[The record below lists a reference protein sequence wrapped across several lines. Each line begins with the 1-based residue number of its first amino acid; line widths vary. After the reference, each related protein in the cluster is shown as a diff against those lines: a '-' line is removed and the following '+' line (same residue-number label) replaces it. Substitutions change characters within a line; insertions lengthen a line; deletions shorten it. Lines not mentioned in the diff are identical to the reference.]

1 MEEEKGRHRCSVF
14 LTFMIL
20 STITLR
26 SSHAADTLSA
36 GQSIRDGQTLI
47 SAAQTFELGFFS
59 PPNSSNRYLG
69 IWYQKLSP
77 RTIIW
82 VGNRERPIPNI
93 SGFLTIDAQ
102 GTLMILDKIGTS
114 IMIASNTGS
123 TNLTSAT
130 LLDSGNLVLK
140 QWNSSQDAQPLWQS
154 FDHPTD
160 TFLPG
165 MKLGLDGKRNRL
177 LTSWRSSDDPG
188 PGDFSAGIDPNGTKQ
203 FFMWYKGEVQ
213 WQSGLW
219 NGTSFGLVN
228 RMTSGQYNITYTPHW
243 IDGYYYYTFGDSSLI
258 TRGVMEVSGQFKQ
271 FIWLESEEEWVVL
284 WVQPK
289 ELPCEVRATC
299 GANGICSGS
308 HDNSTT
314 CRCMYGFVPASYQ
327 RWRSNDWSEGCMRRT
342 PTTECERDGFFRLTN
357 VKLPIF
363 SSREGNSS
371 VSLEDCESSCGRDCS
386 CTAYAAANANGTGC
400 LFWSG
405 GLLGLQDGTQ
415 DLFVRLAASDL
426 SQDSESK
433 SSKPLIISIP
443 LAGTVLLFGISM
455 CYYRRR
461 RKDKGNGYLFRI
473 QDVTSPMC
481 FVLCSTG
488 EKETSQLLSSRSPPS
503 ASSVLSSDT
512 IKPGENSKGS
522 DSSSFS
528 FKSVS
533 AATDHFS
540 DSNKLGEGG
549 FGRVYRGLLEGQQVA
564 VKRLART
571 SGQGIEEFQNEIT
584 LIANLQHK
592 NVVRLLGYCI
602 EKEENILIYE
612 YMPNKSLDYYIF
624 DRIRRSELSWA
635 KRVVIIEGIAQG
647 LLYLHKFSRFR
658 VIHRDLKTSNILLDS
673 EMNPKISDFGLAR
686 IFEQNEDQANTKR
699 VVGTYG
705 YMPPEYAMNGIFS
718 TKFDVFSFGVI
729 VLEIVSGRRT
739 ARFFDSESSSNL
751 LRYSW
756 ELWREGKSLD
766 LLDSSLDIPESGE
779 EISRCINIALLCAQE
794 NAADRPTMSAVVSM
808 LTSGAASLPAP
819 RPPAFFLVAVSK
831 KRLSSSLEGTSTEN
845 DATVTALTGR

>member
-1 MEEEKGRHRCSVF
+1 MEEEKGRHRSSVF
-14 LTFMIL
+14 FTFMIL
-20 STITLR
+20 STISLR
-26 SSHAADTLSA
+26 SSHAADTLPA
-36 GQSIRDGQTLI
+36 GQSIHDGQTLI
-47 SAAQTFELGFFS
+47 SASQSFELGFFS
-59 PPNSSNRYLG
+59 PPNSSNRYVG
-69 IWYQKLSP
+69 IWYHKLSP
-77 RTIIW
+77 RTIVW

-114 IMIASNTGS
+114 IVIASSTGN

-130 LLDSGNLVLK
+130 LLDSG
-140 QWNSSQDAQPLWQS
+140 
-154 FDHPTD
+154 
-160 TFLPG
+160 G
-165 MKLGLDGKRNRL
+165 R
-177 LTSWRSSDDPG
+177 
-188 PGDFSAGIDPNGTKQ
+188 
-203 FFMWYKGEVQ
+203 
-213 WQSGLW
+213 
-219 NGTSFGLVN
+219 
-228 RMTSGQYNITYTPHW
+228 YNISYTPHW
-243 IDGYYYYTFGDSSLI
+243 IDGYYYYTLGDSSVI
-258 TRGVMEVSGQFKQ
+258 TRGVMEVLGQFKQ
-271 FIWLESEEEWVVL
+271 YIWLESEEEWVVL

-289 ELPCEVRATC
+289 KLPCEVPATC
-299 GANGICSGS
+299 GANGLCSTS
-308 HDNSTT
+308 HDNSTN

-327 RWRSNDWSEGCMRRT
+327 RWRSNDWSAGCMRQT
-342 PTTECERDGFFRLTN
+342 PTDCERDGFLSLTS

-371 VSLEDCESSCGRDCS
+371 LSREDCKSSCGRDCS
-386 CTAYAAANANGTGC
+386 CTAFAAAYANGTGC

-415 DLFVRLAASDL
+415 DLYVRLAASDL
-426 SQDSESK
+426 SQDSETKS

-443 LAGTVLLFGISM
+443 LAAASAALLFGISM

-461 RKDKGNGYLFRI
+461 RRKDK
-473 QDVTSPMC
+473 
-481 FVLCSTG
+481 G

-512 IKPGENSKGS
+512 TIKPGENNKGS

-549 FGRVYRGLLEGQQVA
+549 FGRVYKGELEGHQD
-564 VKRLART
+564 
-571 SGQGIEEFQNEIT
+571 E
-584 LIANLQHK
+584 
-592 NVVRLLGYCI
+592 NV
-602 EKEENILIYE
+602 LIYE
-612 YMPNKSLDYYIF
+612 YMPNKSLDYYVF

-739 ARFFDSESSSNL
+739 ARFSDSESSSNL

-756 ELWREGKSLD
+756 ELWREGKSSD
-766 LLDSSLDIPESGE
+766 LMDSSLGSPESGE
-779 EISRCINIALLCAQE
+779 EVSRCINVALLCAQE
-794 NAADRPTMSAVVSM
+794 NAADRPTMSDVVSM

-819 RPPAFFLVAVSK
+819 RPPAFFLVAVPK
-831 KRLSSSLEGTSTEN
+831 KGLSSSLEGASTEN
-845 DATVTALTGR
+845 DATITSLTGR